1 MDRQQ
6 DSFVVVLTDVSTAFM
21 VTDKEMLVTNLSKL
35 IGNGTDNNKSLSRI
49 NIVVAKSYPL
59 SDQNRSTSSNVLDT
73 NLEYLPYLAPEL
85 VSRLLDV
92 TFFTLGV
99 KKVSPEDWR
108 KVDIYTI
115 GILFYELL
123 TESRAWANISDSQ
136 IEESVRLGKRPEIPS
151 TLINGD
157 KVTKSLI
164 DLMEK
169 CWVGEPSL
177 RIGINEVEQELF
189 PLESDKRNP

>member
-1 MDRQQ
+1 VDRQQ